1 MSVLTLSIEGRDVA
15 GQTGHTILQV
25 ARENGIPIPTLCH
38 LQGLSDVGACRLCV
52 VEVEGQRKLFPAC
65 VTTIDEGMKVTVN
78 SERLAAHRRRIVEL
92 LFTERN
98 HICSVCIADRN
109 CELQDLAVAVGLT
122 HFELPLL
129 SPQAGVDATHERFG
143 IDHNRCVLCTR
154 CVRVCDEI
162 EGAHTWDVMGRGT
175 EARLIT
181 DLGIPWGTP
190 TPAPVAESAFRS
202 APPER
207 SSRRGGRSPR
217 HGTAG
222 RTCRTWWLM
231 RDARDEQATPRHHL
245 ARRLL
250 RLPHVAPGHG

>member
-1 MSVLTLSIEGRDVA
+1 MSVLTLTIEGRDVA
-15 GQTGHTILQV
+15 GQTGHTILQG

-129 SPQAGVDATHERFG
+129 SPQAVVDATHERFG

-181 DLGIPWGTP
+181 DLGIPWGDSNTCTSCGKCVQVCP
-190 TPAPVAESAFRS
+190 TGALFEKGRSVAEARH
-202 APPER
+202 
-207 SSRRGGRSPR
+207 RRPYLPYLVA
-217 HGTAG
+217 HEG
-222 RTCRTWWLM
+222 RTR
-231 RDARDEQATPRHHL
+231 
-245 ARRLL
+245 
-250 RLPHVAPGHG
+250 